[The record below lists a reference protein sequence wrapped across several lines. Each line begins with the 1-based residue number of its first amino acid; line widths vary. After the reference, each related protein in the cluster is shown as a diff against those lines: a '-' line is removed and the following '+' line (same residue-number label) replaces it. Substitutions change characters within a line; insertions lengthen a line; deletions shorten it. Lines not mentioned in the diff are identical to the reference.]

1 MTKKPETH
9 PSDPAIADKGLDR
22 QEYELAE
29 AIIGIRRDAVALRAL
44 LMAQYYEVHGIE
56 LSPTQD
62 ATLSTAD
69 RIAERSQQFLKGRF
83 PDSVLDFANF

>member
-1 MTKKPETH
+1 MSMKT
-9 PSDPAIADKGLDR
+9 DKGLGP

-44 LMAQYYEVHGIE
+44 LMAQYYETHGVE